1 MIVTK
6 TPLRV
11 SFVGGGSDLPV
22 FYRRYGGAV
31 LSTSINKFVY
41 ITVNPKFDQRIRI
54 SYSRTEEP
62 ASVAKIKHPLVREA
76 LKLVGIKGGIEIASI
91 ADIPA
96 KGSGLGSSSAYTVGL
111 LQALYAYCSQSAS
124 PERLAREACTIEIE
138 KCGEPIGRQDQYA
151 AAFGG
156 LNFMQFHSDD
166 SVRVDRL
173 ICRKATLETLQS
185 SILMFYTGITR
196 SAASV
201 LEHQRRAVATQR
213 SKQRTLQRMVE
224 LAHQLRA
231 DLQNNHLDSFGEI
244 LHENWKLKQSL
255 APGISNQRLENW
267 YERARRAGATGG
279 KLLGAGSGG
288 FMLFY
293 APVERH
299 DAISTALKDLRE
311 VPMRFEPEGSKIIFV
326 HD

>member
-1 MIVTK
+1 
-6 TPLRV
+6 
-11 SFVGGGSDLPV
+11 
-22 FYRRYGGAV
+22 
-31 LSTSINKFVY
+31 
-41 ITVNPKFDQRIRI
+41 
-54 SYSRTEEP
+54 
-62 ASVAKIKHPLVREA
+62 
-76 LKLVGIKGGIEIASI
+76 
-91 ADIPA
+91 
-96 KGSGLGSSSAYTVGL
+96 
-111 LQALYAYCSQSAS
+111 
-124 PERLAREACTIEIE
+124 
-138 KCGEPIGRQDQYA
+138 
-151 AAFGG
+151 

-231 DLQNNHLDSFGEI
+231 DLQNNNLDSFGEI